1 MPGYMIR
8 STIQICLDHLILTL
22 LKMKITFLYAPS
34 AKDSSQHRDKMRLK
48 DISSYYALKLTSR
61 EVVVDDQ

>member
-1 MPGYMIR
+1 
-8 STIQICLDHLILTL
+8 
-22 LKMKITFLYAPS
+22 MKITFLYAPS

-61 EVVVDDQ
+61 EVVVDDQWSPWTNSSILQLF